1 MNYPSIDLF
10 EMGDSTARDGGD
22 NSLSERNVA
31 EEVSRLVEQSKELQ
45 ESASTLISRN
55 SQEESSLRQRA
66 LALDSNI
73 KMLRTFIGSSVKK
86 GNLDSKH
93 AEKLAEELSRASFT
107 LGEGDAAT
115 FLPCK
120 SHGRFLRMLLGP
132 INVRANRQDVQL
144 KVKEEYYS
152 FRDRTAYLFLFFP
165 SLLLVLRSCLWDG
178 CFPALPVQ
186 IYQAWL
192 LFLYTGLA
200 LRENILRVNGSDIRP
215 W

>member
-93 AEKLAEELSRASFT
+93 AEKVSPLRFQFT
-107 LGEGDAAT
+107 CAFYLYQFRVANNT
-115 FLPCK
+115 YV
-120 SHGRFLRMLLGP
+120 SMLK
-132 INVRANRQDVQL
+132 IQVIIV
-144 KVKEEYYS
+144 
-152 FRDRTAYLFLFFP
+152 
-165 SLLLVLRSCLWDG
+165 
-178 CFPALPVQ
+178 
-186 IYQAWL
+186 
-192 LFLYTGLA
+192 
-200 LRENILRVNGSDIRP
+200 
-215 W
+215 